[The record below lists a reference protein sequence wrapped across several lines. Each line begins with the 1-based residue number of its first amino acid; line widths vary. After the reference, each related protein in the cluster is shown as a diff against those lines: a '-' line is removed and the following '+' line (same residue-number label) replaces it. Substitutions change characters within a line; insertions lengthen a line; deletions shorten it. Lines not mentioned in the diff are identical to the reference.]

1 MEVSDTAADRTDGGR
16 RMVDAAGRGGDD
28 VDGAHHAGRKLV
40 EDGLFE
46 ARDGAEAW
54 MVGCSRCKV
63 DAGAPGLV
71 ERVSRR
77 IDHTW
82 ESLDTFQLVQ
92 RRRGQDR
99 LDGRAQAFVV
109 NGPREP
115 AGKPYG
121 PRLKRHDLQAVT
133 TCAGRRE
140 AAFPHGETT
149 MNDQGGSTRGGPGR
163 SPSGR
168 YCLFGR

>member
-1 MEVSDTAADRTDGGR
+1 
-16 RMVDAAGRGGDD
+16 MVDAAGRRGDD

-40 EDGLFE
+40 EDGRFE

-63 DAGAPGLV
+63 DAGAPSLV

-77 IDHTW
+77 IDRTW
-82 ESLDTFQLVQ
+82 ESLDTLQLAH

-121 PRLKRHDLQAVT
+121 HLLEGHGLQAVMT
-133 TCAGRRE
+133 GAGRRE
-140 AAFPHGETT
+140 AAFPHCGTT
-149 MNDQGGSTRGGPGR
+149 MNDQGGSIRGRHGR

-168 YCLFGR
+168 YCLFGC